1 MFLFRLWLSSL
12 FSPCV
17 HPTVRNFDR
26 SSVRSRSFRRLNRAF
41 SVLRRTKS
49 GTAVVHDNT
58 EERDNFRNASVPQ
71 EGECVRVHVCSRL
84 GPPGSRALSTATAY
98 VPLIMQMRLTEGW
111 SEGTVTRRV
120 KRQDACRQER
130 KEKEQRKRN
139 KRLRYK
145 GRGQVCVCGS
155 SSDWLNSGNG
165 LDRWRWLMNWWRWT
179 MCLCVCLCACV
190 LGEGYVFVVI
200 SWLASNFPTKIGIS
214 VSFDHLSCPHE
225 ENCLH

>member
-130 KEKEQRKRN
+130 KEKEQE

-145 GRGQVCVCGS
+145 GRGQVYVCGS
-155 SSDWLNSGNG
+155 SSDWLNRGNG

-179 MCLCVCLCACV
+179 MCLCVCVCVCAGRGLRFCCYILVGIKFPNKNRNLC
-190 LGEGYVFVVI
+190 
-200 SWLASNFPTKIGIS
+200 
-214 VSFDHLSCPHE
+214 
-225 ENCLH
+225 